1 MTSVSFRSQ
10 RYAKAVADSV
20 TLVDNDLRELSDQAY
35 KSIRFEM
42 WAEVAHRRQ
51 QKIRSIVVIDITEFP
66 FFTVQFDDRDHVALA
81 QEEEGDYLLPF
92 MRDLLDQWRSYD
104 IDKIVL
110 FIIVNVTLPSIIL
123 HTLRV

>member
-1 MTSVSFRSQ
+1 VTSVSFRSQ

>member
-110 FIIVNVTLPSIIL
+110 FIIINVTLPSIIL